1 MSVGQQV
8 AQHIESV
15 VVWVP
20 AVAHVPSHIEC
31 VGRHFTVDHLCA
43 RFLLCGLGGIGP
55 EPDRGKVGRGVAAD
69 VAKGLLGY
77 AQRPVGVDAAGYGK
91 DGVLGA
97 IEAVVE
103 LPDIVERGV
112 LHMPDVGADGAP
124 AVGVT
129 LVAERTQQHPYIAV
143 RLVYIT
149 LVVFLGHHP
158 LLDIQHSPMVA
169 LGVPV
174 ASHTVG
180 FKLQGLLEIFGG
192 DGEIVV
198 GIVVVGES
206 VAFTTH
212 GIDDTVEVG
221 EAAGAAEHEVLE
233 QVGETSAL
241 GTLVASP
248 DTIHHVDGYQRCG
261 IVAVRQHRQ
270 PIA

>member
-1 MSVGQQV
+1 
-8 AQHIESV
+8 
-15 VVWVP
+15 
-20 AVAHVPSHIEC
+20 
-31 VGRHFTVDHLCA
+31 
-43 RFLLCGLGGIGP
+43 
-55 EPDRGKVGRGVAAD
+55 
-69 VAKGLLGY
+69 
-77 AQRPVGVDAAGYGK
+77 
-91 DGVLGA
+91 
-97 IEAVVE
+97 
-103 LPDIVERGV
+103 
-112 LHMPDVGADGAP
+112 MPDVGADGAP

-192 DGEIVV
+192 EGEIVV

-270 PIA
+270 PIAQHMPFVFYHKTAIKRQQSIIIVFFRQKKQLIKKKHVSLQIQVIGRTPIKRDVTDRGFAMG